1 MHKQTKATRIS
12 DLVRELV
19 WERDSHCCVYCGSPY
34 ANPEAHFIPRS
45 KGGVGND
52 ERNILTLCRKCHDA
66 YDRGTNRLRM
76 RSFFETYLRS
86 CYPDW
91 DEKMLVYRKE

>member
-12 DLVRELV
+12 DLVREQV

-34 ANPEAHFIPRS
+34 AGPEAHFIPRS

-66 YDRGTNRLRM
+66 YDRGPNRLRM
-76 RSFFETYLRS
+76 RRFFEYYLRS

-91 DEKMLVYRKE
+91 DEKQLVYRKE